1 MKKNIKKII
10 SVIATTI
17 AVSTMLVGCGGSGEN
32 ASSKGENT
40 ITYSIWDKIQEP
52 GMRAI
57 ADAFEEKNPGIK
69 VNVEV
74 TPWDQYWTKLEA
86 AASGG
91 SLPDVFW
98 MHAKEFTKYAKGNA
112 LLDLTEEIKGDVD
125 LSKYPE
131 GLVELYSLDNK
142 NYAVPKDFD
151 TVGLW
156 YNKTLFD
163 QAGVSYPDETWTW
176 DTLLEASKKLTNKEA
191 GVYGFGAPLNEHE
204 GYYDF
209 IYQNGGEV
217 LIDNKT
223 KSGYH
228 MPETVEAMQWYVDLS
243 LKEEVSPKQDQ
254 FAENSPAALFQSG
267 KIAMGLFGSWMTAEF
282 ASNEYTAENCDVAVL
297 PKGKE
302 RASIYNGL
310 GNSVSASSKNKDAAV
325 KFVEFLGSEEAQ
337 KIQADKGSAISAYE
351 GTADTWINAA
361 PKFNL
366 QAYIDML
373 DYSKIKPYTTHA
385 ETAKWEKLQND
396 ILKRAF
402 AGEISVTDACAQ
414 LATEVDKVLNEK

>member
-17 AVSTMLVGCGGSGEN
+17 AVSTMLFGCGGSEK
-32 ASSKGENT
+32 SQTT

-52 GMRAI
+52 GMRAM
-57 ADAFEEKNPGIK
+57 ADAFEEKNPNIK

-142 NYAVPKDFD
+142 NYAIPKDFD

-163 QAGVSYPDETWTW
+163 QAGISYPDETWTW
-176 DTLLEASKKLTNKEA
+176 DTLLEASKKLTNKDA
-191 GVYGFGAPLNEHE
+191 GVYGFGAVLNEHE
-204 GYYDF
+204 GYYNF

-217 LIDNKT
+217 LTDGKT

-254 FAENSPAALFQSG
+254 FAENSPAALFESG

-282 ASNEYTAENCDVAVL
+282 ASNEYTSQNCNLTVI
-297 PKGKE
+297 PKGKQE
-302 RASIYNGL
+302 ATIYNGL
-310 GNSVSASSKNKDAAV
+310 GNSISAKTKNKEAAV

-361 PKFNL
+361 PNLNL

-373 DYSKIKPYTTHA
+373 EYGKIKPYTT
-385 ETAKWEKLQND
+385 EVDTAKWEKAQND
-396 ILKRAF
+396 ILKKAF
-402 AGEISVTDACAQ
+402 AGEISVSDACSQ
-414 LATEVDKVLNEK
+414 LATEVDNILNEK